1 VTAESLRRVRGLAL
15 ERFFGELGGRAQ
27 HLLCTSDVEPY
38 RLPELLALAEPDARR
53 LWDELQLGYTDSG
66 GIPAL
71 RAEIAGLY
79 NGVDPDEVMTF
90 AGADEAIFLALNAL
104 LRPGDHAVVTWP
116 AYQALHEV
124 AYAAGAEVTF
134 VPLDPAEGWTL
145 DVDAFRR
152 AIRPTTRAVIVN
164 FPHNPTGALPPR
176 ATFDAVAA
184 LAAEA
189 GAHLFSDEV
198 YRYLEHDPARL
209 LPAAVEVGGRAVS
222 VGVMSKSFGLAGLR
236 IGWLATKDRVLL
248 ERVATKREY
257 LSSSNSAPSEIL
269 ALIALRAREAVLA
282 RSRALLDENLA
293 TLDRFFA
300 RWEGVFDWVRPEAGC
315 VGFPRLHAAL
325 RVEEL
330 AERLVAEEGVLIV
343 PGSIYDFPGN
353 HFRLGFG
360 RVDLPVALAGLE
372 RFAERELVGRAAA

>member
-1 VTAESLRRVRGLAL
+1 MTAESLRRVRGLAL

>member
-1 VTAESLRRVRGLAL
+1 MTAETLRRVRGLEL
-15 ERFFGELGGRAQ
+15 ERFFAELGGRAR

-38 RLPELLALAEPDARR
+38 RLPELLALADPDTRR
-53 LWDELQLGYTDSG
+53 LWDELQLGYTDPG

-71 RAEIAGLY
+71 RAEIASLY
-79 NGVDPDEVMTF
+79 AGVEPEEIVTT

-116 AYQALHEV
+116 AYQSLHEV

-134 VPLDPAEGWTL
+134 VPLDPAEGWAL

-164 FPHNPTGALPPR
+164 FPHNPTGALPDR
-176 ATFDAVAA
+176 ATFDAVQA
-184 LAAEA
+184 LAAEV

-198 YRYLEHDPARL
+198 YRYLEHDPALL

-236 IGWLATKDRVLL
+236 IGWLATKDRALL
-248 ERVATKREY
+248 DRVATTREY
-257 LSSSNSAPSEIL
+257 VSSSNSAPSEVL
-269 ALIALRAREAVLA
+269 ALIALCARDTVLA
-282 RSRALLDENLA
+282 RSRKLLDQNLA
-293 TLDRFFA
+293 TLDAFFA
-300 RWEGVFDWVRPEAGC
+300 RWEGVFDWVRPQAGC
-315 VGFPRLHAAL
+315 VGFPRLGAEL

-353 HFRLGFG
+353 HFRVGFG
-360 RVDLPVALAGLE
+360 RADLPIALAGLE
-372 RFAERELVGRAAA
+372 RFAERELVRRAA